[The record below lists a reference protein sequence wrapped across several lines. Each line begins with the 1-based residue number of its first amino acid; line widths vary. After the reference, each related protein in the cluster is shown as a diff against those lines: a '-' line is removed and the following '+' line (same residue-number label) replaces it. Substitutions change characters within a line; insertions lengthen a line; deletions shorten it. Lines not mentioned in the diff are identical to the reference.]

1 VAGSYAA
8 ISAAE
13 TSYPPEVER
22 PRNCSVMKGVPAKA
36 AAESEAARSGAK
48 CERMR
53 ISSFK
58 RGKTIQM

>member
-1 VAGSYAA
+1 
-8 ISAAE
+8 
-13 TSYPPEVER
+13 
-22 PRNCSVMKGVPAKA
+22 MKGVPAKA